1 MNFII
6 IGSGGGLGSYL
17 YQNLLTAD
25 YKAIGLDISDGES
38 VTYKIND
45 SDSLPTLI
53 TSCLSTFN
61 GPTAII
67 VTIAPQK
74 RLKKH
79 SDCENTKDEI
89 LKHLSTT
96 PKILL
101 DAANCLSCTSQNFD
115 DSSHIINIGSILS
128 ERFSTNENPAY
139 GASKAACKSLVRD
152 LSLLLSHKNI
162 NVNSI
167 SPALL
172 YRNKKSLDFLLE
184 RLQRHPSNC
193 QPTSYSDIYKLVQFI
208 CCSGIQSLRG
218 QDITL
223 DHGLESIESFDLL
236 NYK

>member
-25 YKAIGLDISDGES
+25 YKVVGIDISDGES
-38 VTYKIND
+38 VTHKIID
-45 SDSLPTLI
+45 GESLPTLI
-53 TSCLSTFN
+53 TTCLSTLN
-61 GPTAII
+61 SPTAII
-67 VTIAPQK
+67 VTIAAKERIKK
-74 RLKKH
+74 R
-79 SDCENTKDEI
+79 SDCESTRDQI
-89 LKHLSTT
+89 LKHLITA

-101 DAANCLSCTSQNFD
+101 DAANCLSRISLDFD
-115 DSSHIINIGSILS
+115 DSSHIINIGSVLS

-152 LSLLLSHKNI
+152 LSLMLSHKNI
-162 NVNSI
+162 IVNSI

-218 QDITL
+218 QDIVL
-223 DHGLESIESFDLL
+223 DHGLESIEAFDLL
-236 NYK
+236 NSK